1 MRYGLI
7 GIQFDNICTDL
18 SKVTDDHLHPS
29 LRNKN
34 VTIHTFSNVQNQR
47 KWISSVINQN
57 SLEQKNEPIWSR
69 NTLSKLVKRL
79 IPKPFLQ
86 VFKHAA
92 LYAHFQ
98 FKYERF

>member
-29 LRNKN
+29 LRNNK
-34 VTIHTFSNVQNQR
+34 VTIHTFLNVQNQR

-57 SLEQKNEPIWSR
+57 SLELKNEPIWSR
-69 NTLSKLVKRL
+69 DTLSKLVNRL
-79 IPKPFLQ
+79 TPKHFLQ
-86 VFKHAA
+86 IFKDVT
-92 LYAHFQ
+92 
-98 FKYERF
+98 